1 MLVHRNIAAVEELID
16 LLCGRR
22 LLVLTGAGCSTES
35 GIPDYR
41 GPQTRLKARNPV
53 QYRAFLSEP
62 LARARYWA
70 RSMAGWPHIAAA
82 RPHAGHAALA
92 EMEHSGLLSGI
103 VTQNVDRLH
112 QAGGNQTVVEL
123 HGALDEVVCVGCQTV
138 SARGD
143 FQQRLLAL
151 NPGWDATVVEVA
163 PDGDAEIDYRPYAD
177 FHVPACAACGGILK
191 PNVIFFG
198 ENVPGDRVAEAWRLY
213 DRADAVLV
221 VGSSLAVY
229 SGYRFV
235 LRAAKEDLPIAI
247 LNLGESRGDTVA
259 HCCVQGSFGE
269 TMPRIAAALIA
280 AK

>member
-1 MLVHRNIAAVEELID
+1 MLVHRNIAAVEDLID
-16 LLCGRR
+16 LLRGRR

-82 RPHAGHAALA
+82 RPHSGHAALA
-92 EMEHSGLLSGI
+92 ELEHNGLLSGI

-112 QAGGNQTVVEL
+112 QAGGSRTGVEL
-123 HGALDEVVCVGCQTV
+123 HGAREEVVCPGCLAG
-138 SARGD
+138 SARD
-143 FQQRLLAL
+143 ALQQRLLAL
-151 NPGWDATVVEVA
+151 NPAWDTTAVELA
-163 PDGDAEIDYRPYAD
+163 PDGDADIDYRPYAD

-198 ENVPGDRVAEAWRLY
+198 ENVPGDRVAQAWRLY
-213 DRADAVLV
+213 DDAEAVLV

-247 LNLGESRGDTVA
+247 LNLGESRGDAVA
-259 HCCVQGSFGE
+259 RCCVQGSFGD

-280 AK
+280 AR